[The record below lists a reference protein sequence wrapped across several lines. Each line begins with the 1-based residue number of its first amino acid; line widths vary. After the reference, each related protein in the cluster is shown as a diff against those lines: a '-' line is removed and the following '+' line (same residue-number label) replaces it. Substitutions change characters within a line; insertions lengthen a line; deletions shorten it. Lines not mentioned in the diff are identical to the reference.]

1 MNKENL
7 INILKIQSVS
17 YDQFLMFAHIIR
29 QINKIPGCKYYTYNG
44 CIYVT
49 KGKALTYPCIVSH
62 MDTVHEIVEDLTPV
76 EINGNITGI
85 NSYTMQQTGIGGDD
99 KVGIFI
105 ALECL
110 SKFDN
115 IKTVFFRD
123 EETGCEGSYEPDVDF
138 FKDCNFILQCDRRGN
153 SDFINIAGST
163 QLSSKQY
170 DKDITPILKRYGYKF
185 NTGMMTDVMALKQSG
200 IECSM
205 SNISCGYYNPHQP
218 DEFINLRDVENCMNL
233 VMEII
238 TNLRGSQYPCP
249 YKKPKYKPLKV
260 DYLNYNL
267 WDDEIAPNEEKECNS
282 CLEIGKL
289 IYVKDYDIELC
300 SNCYTEY
307 IETYLTL

>member
-1 MNKENL
+1 MRKNKLLE
-7 INILKIQSVS
+7 ILKIQSYS
-17 YDQFLMFAHIIR
+17 HDQFLMFAHIIR
-29 QINKIPGCKYYTYNG
+29 QINQIPGCKYYTYNG

-49 KGKALTYPCIVSH
+49 KGKATPYPCVVSH

-110 SKFDN
+110 HKFDN
-115 IKTVFFRD
+115 IKVVFFRD
-123 EETGCEGSYEPDVDF
+123 EEVGCEGSYEPDMKF

-153 SDFINIAGST
+153 DDFITTAGST
-163 QLSSKQY
+163 ELSSNKFQ
-170 DKDITPILKRYGYKF
+170 KEVKPILTRYGYKF

-205 SNISCGYYNPHQP
+205 ANISCGYYNPHYA
-218 DEFINLRDVENCMNL
+218 DEFINLADVENCMNM
-233 VMEII
+233 VMDII
-238 TNLRGSQYPCP
+238 THLRGRQYPCT
-249 YKKPKYKPLKV
+249 YKKPVYKPAKV

-267 WDDEIAPNEEKECNS
+267 WDDKPVEKECSS

-300 SNCYTEY
+300 SNCYFEY
-307 IETYLTL
+307 VETYLNT